1 MATMTASTQERLLD
15 AMLVEFAETG
25 YEAMAIE
32 DVLMRCGV
40 SAEEFAAEFADKDA
54 CMFAAY
60 ERLTQQL
67 IDKATQGCES
77 GDAWP
82 EKIRL
87 GLEALVDEF
96 AAKPK
101 IARALMRSFPSI
113 RPAAYLRYVQFL
125 EAFAP
130 FFSEGRKFAEV
141 SDELP
146 AEVEMLAVGAAEAII
161 FEEIEADRA
170 SHLPSMVPAI
180 LFSVLVPFLGP
191 DAAAMAMQSAGGP
204 DE

>member
-1 MATMTASTQERLLD
+1 MDRATQERLLD

-40 SAEEFAAEFADKDA
+40 SAEEFAAEFTDKDA

-60 ERLTQQL
+60 ERLTEQL
-67 IDKATQGCES
+67 IARATHGCEL
-77 GDAWP
+77 GEAWP

-101 IARALMRSFPSI
+101 IARVLMRSFPSI
-113 RPAAYLRYVQFL
+113 RPAAYTRYVQFL

-141 SDELP
+141 SEELP
-146 AEVEMLAVGAAEAII
+146 GEVEMLAVGAAEAII

-170 SHLPSMVPAI
+170 SNLPSMVPAI

-191 DAAAMAMQSAGGP
+191 DAAAVAMQSPGGN
-204 DE
+204 EEE